1 MFRQQ
6 GLLLLK
12 FLKHKHPFH
21 QLQLLILFRCKEC
34 LNRLW
39 ATATCL
45 RCQRLSIHTLLYHH
59 LEAYLIQTNLAFHKL
74 LVNSSYTFI
83 TILYSIY
90 LFQLLGTQY
99 YGTYPGTY
107 AQQIQQGNYPHA
119 GMNQQ
124 QDPNKPY
131 GF

>member
-1 MFRQQ
+1 MQ
-6 GLLLLK
+6 GMPQPVMGYSYMPPMPAS
-12 FLKHKHPFH
+12 FNPY
-21 QLQLLILFRCKEC
+21 
-34 LNRLW
+34 
-39 ATATCL
+39 ATL
-45 RCQRLSIHTLLYHH
+45 PPPGSIPYPNQFSFPQ
-59 LEAYLIQTNLAFHKL
+59 APGKL
-74 LVNSSYTFI
+74 SSYTFI
-83 TILYSIY
+83 TILDSIY